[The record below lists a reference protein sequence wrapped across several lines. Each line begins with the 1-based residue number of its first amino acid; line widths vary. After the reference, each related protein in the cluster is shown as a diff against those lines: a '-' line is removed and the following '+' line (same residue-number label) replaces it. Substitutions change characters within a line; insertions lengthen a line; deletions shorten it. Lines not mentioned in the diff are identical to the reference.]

1 MKIRIISIAICVVVV
16 LFLLAGCNR
25 NESTVGSETSSS
37 ETSQLQEESINKDS
51 EDTKKKYGFS
61 AAWVDY
67 VDLEKCIEESSHIVE
82 AKCVDEFSEGRY
94 TYLVFEPVEVLRGT
108 FSEDKII
115 VRRDY
120 WTDFYF
126 TNHEAVGCGGAYS
139 YPIYWE
145 FRQTYEF
152 GKEYLLIL
160 NETSDMY
167 DPYDSFSIRVNTYIP
182 KVGLGYFNPTMYMSS
197 FNTDLK
203 HYGEYDRLKQ
213 YIHEYSM
220 QHPPIVMEKSFIE
233 SDKLEEIVTQTPI
246 IVRGNVTTL
255 LKSNL
260 NEGTNRQTC
269 YFKVTETLKGEE
281 IVGEIK
287 VEIPRNSVEVGAGY
301 IFLINDFGENYEVG
315 ELVRKYNKKIINI
328 PQWLLGTR
336 YKMSSRYSLY
346 SVTDTNKVQEIEAL
360 IEQSK

>member
-1 MKIRIISIAICVVVV
+1 MKIRIISIAICVVAV

-37 ETSQLQEESINKDS
+37 ETSQSQEESTNKDS
-51 EDTKKKYGFS
+51 EIKRESFEMIHV
-61 AAWVDY
+61 WVY
-67 VDLEKCIEESSHIVE
+67 YWSLEKWIEESSHIVE

-120 WTDFYF
+120 WTAFRYF
-126 TNHEAVGCGGAYS
+126 NPLTDGCGGRES
-139 YPIYWE
+139 STYWE
-145 FRQTYEF
+145 YGGKYEV

-160 NETSDMY
+160 SETFDMY
-167 DPYDSFSIRVNTYIP
+167 DSYDAFYIMANTYINKAESGDFHP
-182 KVGLGYFNPTMYMSS
+182 SMYMKDIK
-197 FNTDLK
+197 TECIYEGD
-203 HYGEYDRLKQ
+203 YGILKQ

-220 QHPPIVMEKSFIE
+220 QHPSLEREKNYID
-233 SDKLEEIVTQTPI
+233 SDELKEIVAQTPI
-246 IVRGNVTTL
+246 IVKGNVTSL
-255 LKSNL
+255 LKNNW

-287 VEIPRNSVEVGAGY
+287 VDIPRDSVEVGAGY
-301 IFLINDFGENYEVG
+301 IFLLNDFGEEYEVG
-315 ELVRKYNKKIINI
+315 ESIIKYTKKSNI
-328 PQWLLGTR
+328 PPWFLGAR